1 MTGDQSM
8 NRRVSRL
15 ENDTASIY
23 ELITEIRTTKDEHS
37 QRFDAMDTRF
47 DAMDTRFD
55 VMDTRFDAIETTLTE
70 VVRRL
75 PEPS

>member
-23 ELITEIRTTKDEHS
+23 ELITEIKTTQDEHT

-47 DAMDTRFD
+47 DA
-55 VMDTRFDAIETTLTE
+55 MDTRFDAIETTLTE